1 MVTPQELHNYL
12 KTNPGFSWATLPAK
26 NRELMSALVRPTGS
40 FSQEQTDF
48 LKDFW
53 LVVSPEQLKE
63 MQGKLPSRLRLTP
76 RETLDGSLCLLAAL
90 LTDSQ
95 RPGDTWHAIAEPLA
109 QLEIRYILPEEFPAV
124 AEDE

>member
-12 KTNPGFSWATLPAK
+12 KTNPGFSWATLPAE
-26 NRELMSALVRPTGS
+26 NRELMGTLVRPTGP

-53 LVVSPEQLKE
+53 LVVSPEQLEK
-63 MQGKLPSRLRLTP
+63 MRGKLPPRLGLMS
-76 RETLDGSLCLLAAL
+76 RETTGGMLCLIAAL

-95 RPGDTWHAIAEPLA
+95 RTGDNWEVIGEDLAE
-109 QLEIRYILPEEFPAV
+109 LEIRYILPEEFPAV

>member
-1 MVTPQELHNYL
+1 MVTPQELHDYL
-12 KTNPGFSWATLPAK
+12 KTNPGFTWATLPTEHQ
-26 NRELMSALVRPTGS
+26 ELMSTLVRPTGS

-53 LVVSPEQLKE
+53 LVVSPEQLEK
-63 MQGKLPSRLRLTP
+63 MRGKLPPRLGLMP
-76 RETLDGSLCLLAAL
+76 RETTGGMLYLLAAL

-95 RPGDTWHAIAEPLA
+95 RTGDNWEAIREDLA
-109 QLEIRYILPEEFPAV
+109 GLEIRYIPPDQFPAV

>member
-12 KTNPGFSWATLPAK
+12 KTNPGFSWATLPAEY
-26 NRELMSALVRPTGS
+26 RELMSALVRPTGS

-95 RPGDTWHAIAEPLA
+95 RPADTWGVIGDVLAE
-109 QLEIRYILPEEFPAV
+109 LEIMYIPSDQFLEV
-124 AEDE
+124 IEDL

>member
-12 KTNPGFSWATLPAK
+12 KTNPGFSWATLPAEY
-26 NRELMSALVRPTGS
+26 RELMSALVRPTGS

-53 LVVSPEQLKE
+53 LVVSPEQLEE
-63 MQGKLPSRLRLTP
+63 MRRKLPPRLGLMS
-76 RETLDGSLCLLAAL
+76 RETTDGMLCLLAAL

-95 RPGDTWHAIAEPLA
+95 RPADTWHAIAEPLA

>member
-1 MVTPQELHNYL
+1 MTPQQLHEHL
-12 KTNPGFSWATLPAK
+12 KTNPGFSWATLPTAH
-26 NRELMSALVRPTGS
+26 RELMSSLVRPTGS
-40 FSQEQTDF
+40 FSQDQIDF

-53 LVVSPEQLKE
+53 LVVSPEQLEEMRGELPPRLGLMPKE
-63 MQGKLPSRLRLTP
+63 TTGGM
-76 RETLDGSLCLLAAL
+76 LCLLAAL

-109 QLEIRYILPEEFPAV
+109 QLKIRYILPEEFPAV

>member
-1 MVTPQELHNYL
+1 MTPQQLHEHL
-12 KTNPGFSWATLPAK
+12 KTNPGFSWATLPAEH
-26 NRELMSALVRPTGS
+26 RELMSSLVRPTGS
-40 FSQEQTDF
+40 FSQEQIDF

-63 MQGKLPSRLRLTP
+63 MREKLPPRLGLMP
-76 RETLDGSLCLLAAL
+76 KETTGGMLCLPAAL

-109 QLEIRYILPEEFPAV
+109 QLKIRYILPEEFPAV

>member
-1 MVTPQELHNYL
+1 MVTPQELHSYL

-26 NRELMSALVRPTGS
+26 NRELMSTLVRPTGS

-53 LVVSPEQLKE
+53 LVVIPEQLEK

-95 RPGDTWHAIAEPLA
+95 RPGDTWHMIGDVLAE
-109 QLEIRYILPEEFPAV
+109 LEIRYIPSDQFLEV
-124 AEDE
+124 IEDL

>member
-1 MVTPQELHNYL
+1 MTPQQLHEHL
-12 KTNPGFSWATLPAK
+12 KTNPGFSWATLPAEH
-26 NRELMSALVRPTGS
+26 RELMSSLVRPTGS

-48 LKDFW
+48 LKHFW
-53 LVVSPEQLKE
+53 LVVSPEQLEE
-63 MQGKLPSRLRLTP
+63 MRGKLPPRLGLMP
-76 RETLDGSLCLLAAL
+76 KETTGGMLCLLAAL

-109 QLEIRYILPEEFPAV
+109 QLKIRYILPEEFPAV